1 MTAKLQSLRP
11 TGSHWSG
18 EASLALALTGKRL
31 FSSNFRA
38 VCGDEMNRLA
48 ITILTAAATV
58 LMSAAQTRPSQAES
72 AISSVVAE
80 PDQPNVTVTTGSAFA
95 GPSYE
100 IGSNDVLHIA
110 VWKEPELT
118 VTVPVR
124 SDGMISVPLLNDV
137 LAAGLTPMQLSA
149 FLTQKLKKYVTAP
162 RVTVVVTQT
171 NSHRIYVVGEV
182 LHSGPISLSH
192 DMTPLQALATAGLS
206 QFANIKKIYI
216 LRTDA
221 SRTQKIPFNYK
232 QVIKGEAMS
241 QNILLRPGDT
251 IVVP

>member
-1 MTAKLQSLRP
+1 MS
-11 TGSHWSG
+11 
-18 EASLALALTGKRL
+18 
-31 FSSNFRA
+31 
-38 VCGDEMNRLA
+38 RLA
-48 ITILTAAATV
+48 IVILITAATA
-58 LMSAAQTRPSQAES
+58 LMSVAQTHSPEAET

-124 SDGMISVPLLNDV
+124 SDGMISIPLLNDV

-149 FLTQKLKKYVTAP
+149 LLAQKLKKYVTAP

-171 NSHRIYVVGEV
+171 NSHRVYVVGEV

-206 QFANIKKIYI
+206 QFANTKKIYI
-216 LRTDA
+216 LRTDNGQ
-221 SRTQKIPFNYK
+221 TQKIRFNYR
-232 QVIKGEAMS
+232 QVIKGEEMS
-241 QNILLRPGDT
+241 QNIPLRPGDT

>member
-1 MTAKLQSLRP
+1 
-11 TGSHWSG
+11 
-18 EASLALALTGKRL
+18 
-31 FSSNFRA
+31 
-38 VCGDEMNRLA
+38 MNRLA
-48 ITILTAAATV
+48 IVLLMTAVTSTISV
-58 LMSAAQTRPSQAES
+58 AQTQPPEAEN
-72 AISSVVAE
+72 AISSVVAD
-80 PDQPNVTVTTGSAFA
+80 PDQPNVRVMTGSVLA

-124 SDGMISVPLLNDV
+124 SDGMISIPLLNDV

-149 FLTQKLKKYVTAP
+149 LLNQKLKRYVTAP

-182 LHSGPISLSH
+182 MHSGPISLSH

-206 QFANIKKIYI
+206 QFANAKKIYI
-216 LRTDA
+216 LRTENGQT
-221 SRTQKIPFNYK
+221 RKISFNYK

-241 QNILLRPGDT
+241 QNILLKPGDT
-251 IVVP
+251 VVVP

>member
-1 MTAKLQSLRP
+1 M
-11 TGSHWSG
+11 
-18 EASLALALTGKRL
+18 ALCDPMSRLTVL
-31 FSSNFRA
+31 LLI
-38 VCGDEMNRLA
+38 V
-48 ITILTAAATV
+48 AATAS
-58 LMSAAQTRPSQAES
+58 MSAAQTRPSEAEN

-80 PDQPNVTVTTGSAFA
+80 PDQPNVTVTTGSVSA

-124 SDGMISVPLLNDV
+124 SDGMISIPLLNDV
-137 LAAGLTPMQLSA
+137 PAAGLTPMQLSA
-149 FLTQKLKKYVTAP
+149 LLNQKLKKYVTAP

-206 QFANIKKIYI
+206 QFANPKKIYI
-216 LRTDA
+216 LRTD
-221 SRTQKIPFNYK
+221 SGQTQKIPFNYK
-232 QVIKGEAMS
+232 LVIKGEAMS
-241 QNILLRPGDT
+241 QNILLKPGDT

>member
-1 MTAKLQSLRP
+1 MS
-11 TGSHWSG
+11 
-18 EASLALALTGKRL
+18 
-31 FSSNFRA
+31 
-38 VCGDEMNRLA
+38 RLA
-48 ITILTAAATV
+48 IVILIAAATS
-58 LMSAAQTRPSQAES
+58 LMSAAQAHSPETEG
-72 AISSVVAE
+72 AISTVIAE
-80 PDQPNVTVTTGSAFA
+80 PNQPNVTVTTGSALA

-100 IGSNDVLHIA
+100 IGPNDVLHVA

-124 SDGMISVPLLNDV
+124 SDGMISIPLLNDV

-149 FLTQKLKKYVTAP
+149 LLTQKLKTYVSAP

-206 QFANIKKIYI
+206 QFANTRKIYI
-216 LRTDA
+216 LRTENGQ
-221 SRTQKIPFNYK
+221 TQKISFNYK
-232 QVIKGEAMS
+232 QVIKGEAMA
-241 QNILLRPGDT
+241 QNIALKSGDT

>member
-1 MTAKLQSLRP
+1 
-11 TGSHWSG
+11 
-18 EASLALALTGKRL
+18 
-31 FSSNFRA
+31 
-38 VCGDEMNRLA
+38 MNRLA
-48 ITILTAAATV
+48 IVLLMTAVTSTISV
-58 LMSAAQTRPSQAES
+58 AQTRPPEAEN
-72 AISSVVAE
+72 AISSVVAD
-80 PDQPNVTVTTGSAFA
+80 PDQPNVRVMTGSVLA

-124 SDGMISVPLLNDV
+124 SDGMISIPLLNDV

-149 FLTQKLKKYVTAP
+149 LLNQKLKKYVTAP

-182 LHSGPISLSH
+182 MHSGPISLSH

-206 QFANIKKIYI
+206 QFANAKKIYI
-216 LRTDA
+216 LRTENGQT
-221 SRTQKIPFNYK
+221 RKISFNYK

-241 QNILLRPGDT
+241 QNILLKPGDT
-251 IVVP
+251 VVVP

>member
-1 MTAKLQSLRP
+1 MS
-11 TGSHWSG
+11 
-18 EASLALALTGKRL
+18 
-31 FSSNFRA
+31 
-38 VCGDEMNRLA
+38 RLA
-48 ITILTAAATV
+48 ITILITAVTA
-58 LMSAAQTRPSQAES
+58 LMSAAQTHPSAADN
-72 AISSVVAE
+72 AISSVITE
-80 PDQPNVTVTTGSAFA
+80 PDQPNVTVTTGSALS

-100 IGSNDVLHIA
+100 IGPNDVLHVA

-124 SDGMISVPLLNDV
+124 SDGMISIPLLNDV

-149 FLTQKLKKYVTAP
+149 LLTQKLKKYVTAP

-206 QFANIKKIYI
+206 QFANTKKIYI
-216 LRTDA
+216 LRTD
-221 SRTQKIPFNYK
+221 SGQTQRIPFNYK

-241 QNILLRPGDT
+241 QNILLKPGDT

>member
-1 MTAKLQSLRP
+1 MNWLTIVLMTAM
-11 TGSHWSG
+11 T
-18 EASLALALTGKRL
+18 
-31 FSSNFRA
+31 
-38 VCGDEMNRLA
+38 VA
-48 ITILTAAATV
+48 I
-58 LMSAAQTRPSQAES
+58 SAAQTRPSEAEN
-72 AISSVVAE
+72 AISSVVAD
-80 PDQPNVTVTTGSAFA
+80 PDQPNVTVMTGSVLA

-149 FLTQKLKKYVTAP
+149 LLNQKFKKYVTAP

-182 LHSGPISLSH
+182 MHSGPISLSH

-206 QFANIKKIYI
+206 QFANTKKIYI
-216 LRTDA
+216 LRTENGQ
-221 SRTQKIPFNYK
+221 TQRLSFNYK

-241 QNILLRPGDT
+241 QNILLKPGDT
-251 IVVP
+251 VVVP